1 MGTIKLDTI
10 TPLSTTTD
18 ITIASNKFVG
28 SASGNM
34 TVSGEGGT
42 TQTNLQQGLAK
53 VWSFCT
59 DDVITDSL
67 NTSGSTDVDTGKYT
81 ITFTNNTATSNVAVS
96 VTCNENLNLNGHS
109 SANSTSTYQIRLKD
123 TSGNGG
129 DGNSGAAV
137 HGDLA

>member
-1 MGTIKLDTI
+1 MATLKTNTLTGTSTAGSIVVTGEGN
-10 TPLSTTTD
+10 STT
-18 ITIASNKFVG
+18 
-28 SASGNM
+28 
-34 TVSGEGGT
+34 
-42 TQTNLQQGLAK
+42 TNLQQGLAK

-59 DDVITDSL
+59 DNVITDSL
-67 NTSGSTDVDTGKYT
+67 NTSSSSDVTTGKYT
-81 ITFTNNTATSNVAVS
+81 ITFTNNTASSNVAVS

-109 SANSTSTYQIRLKD
+109 SENSTSTYQIRLKD